1 MRVAQRE
8 TDTLRTL
15 AAMPF
20 LDWLELAAV
29 AGVAETTAHRTLH
42 RLRERGRVDFLRH
55 ASEHIAA
62 TRRWH
67 VTAHGLAVLASADGI
82 TVNQLLHRYPV
93 SAHWQRLILAR
104 LDAAAVI
111 YRLAATAATSASLL
125 RFRWYRALPLDA
137 AFTLSGGR
145 TLGVIRQGRT
155 ADRAAFAERVGWLAG
170 TRQPLPRG
178 LLAIFPDEAR
188 LNQARSALARYP
200 GSVCLARE
208 ADVARCR
215 VEDSVWRTP
224 SSPSVLSL
232 EQVLALLPPGGELL
246 HESPL
251 RRVALPANINPPEAG
266 GDTADHLLPARLNPA
281 HKRMLDCLADWPWI
295 TPSDLAGILGV
306 SDSRRRRRLHDLTS
320 LGLVS
325 RVNLD
330 DERCLALSRRGLAF
344 LARRDR
350 ASIAVATRRWSV
362 RRDDGAEP
370 TSWREVPGVR
380 ARPLARTIEHTRAVH
395 RFMADLG
402 RQTKLSPNY
411 RALDLS
417 PPHHSGRHFRHQGR
431 LRSIHPDGSG
441 MVQVGD
447 RIIPFFLEWERRA
460 VNPSTMATR
469 LAPYLR
475 YFSTNRPTDDHGRR
489 PILLLVFDDF
499 TAESNFLRVARD
511 EMSRANVNVPL
522 WVSHQDLLEE
532 VGPLGK
538 VWRSLEALEATR
550 VFK

>member
-15 AAMPF
+15 VAMPF

-42 RLRERGRVDFLRH
+42 HLRERGQVDFLRH
-55 ASEHIAA
+55 ASEHLAA

-67 VTAHGLAVLASADGI
+67 ATAQGLAVLASADGM
-82 TVNQLLHRYPV
+82 TMNALLHRQPV
-93 SAHWQRLILAR
+93 SAHWHRLLLAR

-111 YRLAATAATSASLL
+111 YRLAATAAASAGFL

-155 ADRAAFAERVGWLAG
+155 ADRAAFGERVGWLAG

-178 LLAIFPDEAR
+178 LLAIFPDDAR
-188 LNQARSALARYP
+188 LNQARSALSRYP
-200 GSVCLARE
+200 GSVYLARE
-208 ADVARCR
+208 DDVASCR
-215 VEDSVWRTP
+215 AEDPVWHTP
-224 SSPSVLSL
+224 SSRSVLSL
-232 EQVLALLPPGGELL
+232 EQALTLLPPGGELL

-251 RRVALPANINPPEAG
+251 RRVALPANINPPQVG
-266 GDTADHLLPARLNPA
+266 GDTPDHLLAARLNPA

-295 TPSDLAGILGV
+295 TPSDLAGILGI
-306 SDSRRRRRLHDLTS
+306 SDSRRRRRLHDLTA

-325 RVNLD
+325 GVVLD
-330 DERCLALSRRGLAF
+330 DERCLALSRRGLAL

-350 ASIAVATRRWSV
+350 ASIAIAIRRWSV
-362 RRDDGAEP
+362 EPDDGAAP
-370 TSWREVPGVR
+370 ASWREVPGVR

-395 RFMADLG
+395 RFMADLVL
-402 RQTKLSPNY
+402 QASQMPNC
-411 RALDLS
+411 RVIRVS
-417 PPHHSGRHFRHQGR
+417 PPHHSSRHFPHRGQP
-431 LRSIHPDGSG
+431 RSIHPDGSG
-441 MVQVGD
+441 VVQAGD
-447 RIIPFFLEWERRA
+447 QIIPFFLEWERRA
-460 VNPSTMATR
+460 VNPSTMAAR

-475 YFSTNRPTDDHGRR
+475 YFSADRPLDDHGRR
-489 PILLLVFDDF
+489 PLVLVVFDDF
-499 TAESNFLRVARD
+499 IAESNFLGVARD
-511 EMSRANVNVPL
+511 EMTRAGVNVPL
-522 WVSHQDLLEE
+522 WVSHRELLED

-538 VWRSLEALEATR
+538 AWRNPDVLEPSRA
-550 VFK
+550 FW